1 MALDTELYNLLPDA
15 AAIIAEAK
23 ERLPELADE
32 AVDCEGSPKQPR
44 VVDQLIVLGLFYEQ
58 VLEHVT
64 LNGGGTSVTA
74 LDGENVAMVNK
85 LLINLKTVTQQI
97 Q

>member
-15 AAIIAEAK
+15 AEIISDAK
-23 ERLPELADE
+23 AKIPELADL

-44 VVDQLIVLGLFYEQ
+44 IVDQLISVGLFYEQ
-58 VLEHVT
+58 VLAHVT
-64 LNGGGTSVTA
+64 LNVGETAVTE

-85 LLINLKTVTQQI
+85 LLINLKTVTQQSE
-97 Q
+97 